1 MLSIWIFLKDVS
13 LMLRDKRA
21 LLTLIVMPLVL
32 IAILGTASSNLFRV
46 ENESLD
52 QAIISYPLAVVDLDR
67 TESSRKI
74 VDEFLLLYLQD
85 YIEPTV
91 MSREEADQAL
101 DNHAIEQLLL
111 IPRGFEQAAKSSK
124 QATVQLITKGDSS
137 ILLSILRS
145 RFQQY
150 NLAQAGT
157 EGVTEV
163 LLEYY
168 EELLNDQKLRFGAE
182 GGTRHITLWQDPR
195 EVPQQ
200 AASIIKEN
208 VKGEGRTVD
217 SFQYYA
223 VAMGVMFLLMTVVS
237 LVRTMIREKNDMV
250 FDRQLIT
257 LLQTWQ
263 YLHGKFFGM
272 VVISMLQLTVIVG
285 GTALLF
291 GVDWGDSL
299 AGLLLT
305 MISFTISTS
314 GLVVFVGSLIKTEA
328 IFSHVGMIGTQLL
341 AALGGSFVPFFLFPD
356 WMIMLTKVIP
366 NALALQMFIELMTG
380 GTSADIWQEALTVTV
395 VGLVLMTI
403 AWIRLSHK
411 RGADHI

>member
-1 MLSIWIFLKDVS
+1 MLSIWIVLKDITLV
-13 LMLRDKRA
+13 LRNKRA

-32 IAILGTASSNLFRV
+32 IAILGTTFSNLFRV

-91 MSREEADQAL
+91 MSREEADEAL

-124 QATVQLITKGDSS
+124 QPTVQLITKGDSS
-137 ILLSILRS
+137 NLLSILRS
-145 RFQQY
+145 GFEQY

-157 EGVTEV
+157 ENVTEV

-182 GGTRHITLWQDPR
+182 GGTRHIALWQDPR

-200 AASIIKEN
+200 AASIIGEN
-208 VKGEGRTVD
+208 VKGEGSTVD

-237 LVRTMIREKNDMV
+237 LVRTMIREK
-250 FDRQLIT
+250 
-257 LLQTWQ
+257 
-263 YLHGKFFGM
+263 K
-272 VVISMLQLTVIVG
+272 
-285 GTALLF
+285 
-291 GVDWGDSL
+291 
-299 AGLLLT
+299 
-305 MISFTISTS
+305 
-314 GLVVFVGSLIKTEA
+314 
-328 IFSHVGMIGTQLL
+328 
-341 AALGGSFVPFFLFPD
+341 
-356 WMIMLTKVIP
+356 
-366 NALALQMFIELMTG
+366 
-380 GTSADIWQEALTVTV
+380 
-395 VGLVLMTI
+395 
-403 AWIRLSHK
+403 
-411 RGADHI
+411 